1 MPLSMLY
8 RIYAYSS
15 YIVCCF
21 EFIFGPHVACSI
33 MRGIFYHEIGDLDLT
48 TGKSPKVN
56 TTDLDSSYLQCI
68 PTVPLLNAVNE
79 TS

>member
-1 MPLSMLY
+1 
-8 RIYAYSS
+8 
-15 YIVCCF
+15 
-21 EFIFGPHVACSI
+21 
-33 MRGIFYHEIGDLDLT
+33 MRGIFYSGYHEIGDLDLT

-56 TTDLDSSYLQCI
+56 TTDLDNSYLQCI